1 MDLSSS
7 WMQKADRRAG
17 QRLSQIQRTTM
28 MKSLYTVRSA
38 RLLYSLPL
46 ILLTGC
52 GSPEERAQGF
62 YEKGMELIAKK
73 DDLGARVQLHSA
85 LKFKADRVD
94 VWRAL
99 VGVEER
105 LKSGPAVFQDLRRVV
120 ELDPNDLDARVKLA
134 RIMVAGGAADAALK
148 MIEVVNDSG
157 KPNAPLHALK
167 ANILLRTND
176 PAGAV
181 REAQRA
187 LEIDPKNIDA
197 TMLVAAKKVAD
208 GDADGA
214 LKLLNAVP
222 ATDSQDQLRIS
233 LQKAQIFVRK
243 GDVPQAEALL
253 RKLIAENP
261 KEGALRGQLIQLY
274 ISAKRFDDAE
284 RELRTTANSTPTDS
298 KAGMDLIRFLASV
311 KGAQAARDELSA
323 RIKTGGDVFDYQIA

>member
-1 MDLSSS
+1 
-7 WMQKADRRAG
+7 
-17 QRLSQIQRTTM
+17 M

-46 ILLTGC
+46 ILLAGC

-62 YEKGMELIAKK
+62 YEKGMELVAKK
-73 DDLGARVQLHSA
+73 DDLGARVQLLSA
-85 LKFKADRVD
+85 AKYKADRVD

-105 LKSGPAVFQDLRRVV
+105 LKSGPSVFQDLRRVV

-134 RIMVAGGAADAALK
+134 RIMVGGGASDAGLK
-148 MIEVVNDSG
+148 IVESANDSG

-176 PAGAV
+176 PTGAV

-187 LEIDPKNIDA
+187 LEIDSTNVDA

-208 GDADGA
+208 GDTDGA
-214 LKLLNAVP
+214 LKLLNALP
-222 ATDSQDQLRIS
+222 ANDPRDQLRIS
-233 LQKAQIFVRK
+233 LQKVQVFARK

-253 RKLIAENP
+253 RKLVAENP
-261 KEGALRGQLIQLY
+261 KEGGLRAQLIQLY

-284 RELRTTANSTPTDS
+284 RELRAAVDAAPTDT
-298 KAGMDLIRFLASV
+298 KAGMGLVRFLVSV
-311 KGAQAARDELSA
+311 KGAKAGRDELN
-323 RIKTGGDVFDYQIA
+323 

>member
-1 MDLSSS
+1 
-7 WMQKADRRAG
+7 
-17 QRLSQIQRTTM
+17 M
-28 MKSLYTVRSA
+28 MKSVYSARSA
-38 RLLYSLPL
+38 RLLCSLPL
-46 ILLTGC
+46 ILLAGC

-73 DDLGARVQLHSA
+73 DDLGARVQLLSA
-85 LKFKADRVD
+85 AKYKADRVD

-134 RIMVAGGAADAALK
+134 RIMVGGGAGDAALK
-148 MIEVVNDSG
+148 IIEGVNDSD
-157 KPNAPLHALK
+157 KPNASLHALK
-167 ANILLRTND
+167 ATILLQSKD
-176 PAGAV
+176 PVGAV

-187 LEIDPKNIDA
+187 LEIDSRNVDA

-208 GDADGA
+208 GDTDGA
-214 LKLLNAVP
+214 LKLLNALP

-233 LQKAQIFVRK
+233 LQKGQIFVRK

-261 KEGALRGQLIQLY
+261 KERTLRAQLIQLY

-284 RELRTTANSTPTDS
+284 RELRATANAAPTDS
-298 KAGMDLIRFLASV
+298 KAGMDLVRFLVSV
-311 KGAQAARDELSA
+311 KGAKAGRDELNA
-323 RIKTGGDVFDYQIA
+323 RVKGGADVFDYQLAMAELDFAEGNVAAAESLQKLANA